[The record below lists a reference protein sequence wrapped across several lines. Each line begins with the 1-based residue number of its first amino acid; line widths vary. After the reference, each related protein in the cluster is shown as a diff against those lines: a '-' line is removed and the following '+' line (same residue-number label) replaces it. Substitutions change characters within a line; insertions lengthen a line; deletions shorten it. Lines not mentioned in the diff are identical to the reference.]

1 MKDPSINDSV
11 RLIHDVP
18 RHLLHK
24 DQVGIV
30 CSVWHAPECFEVEFD
45 HCEGDGS
52 VRVLLS
58 PEEFQ
63 LESGWRQ

>member
-1 MKDPSINDSV
+1 MKDLSINDSV

-24 DQVGIV
+24 DQVGVV
-30 CSVWHAPECFEVEFD
+30 CSVWHAPECFEVEFRRSD
-45 HCEGDGS
+45 EDGD

-63 LESGWRQ
+63 PESAGQK

>member
-30 CSVWHAPECFEVEFD
+30 CSIWHAPECYEVEFHQHD
-45 HCEGDGS
+45 EDDN

-63 LESGWRQ
+63 LESAWRP

>member
-11 RLIHDVP
+11 RLIQDVP

-30 CSVWHAPECFEVEFD
+30 CSIWHAPECFEVEFRRPD
-45 HCEGDGS
+45 EDEN

-58 PEEFQ
+58 PEQFRV
-63 LESGWRQ
+63 ESYWR